1 MEVVIADEYTLAE
14 LAADAIER
22 LLRTE
27 AAPVIGLA
35 DRKSVV

>member
-27 AAPVIGLA
+27 ASPILGLA
-35 DRKSVV
+35 TGSSP

>member
-1 MEVVIADEYTLAE
+1 MEVVIADEHKLAQ

-27 AAPVIGLA
+27 TAPVLGLA
-35 DRKSVV
+35 TG